1 MYRKREKLVKFYGNR
16 QNMDGQPTTKT
27 IRLEDVFV
35 DERTQLRVEGLQESV
50 VVEYVEAMDGK
61 AVFPPIVVFW
71 DGENKILADGF
82 HRVEAYRRRG
92 VLEVVALVHTG
103 TLRDAVEYAIGA
115 NVRHGLRATR
125 ADKQN
130 AVRRMLD
137 DEIWR
142 TKSDRE
148 IGRYCGVDGKTVASM
163 REKLGLEPSTI
174 RTIVRGG
181 KTVEIETGNIGAK
194 REATST
200 TAAAET
206 SAESPQSVPV
216 ELSQKDEAKVD
227 QIAQTYGWSRDDA
240 RTFVVC
246 MVSKR
251 EQDKQRRLQRKAEQ
265 DKQRQKVARKIQ
277 KDLSDQK
284 RKRIQSGLLEATEL
298 AKQYG
303 VSTAVVLDVV
313 QRVADKKR

>member
-27 IRLEDVFV
+27 IRLQDVFV

-50 VVEYVEAMDGK
+50 VDEYVEAMDSG

-71 DGENKILADGF
+71 DGEYHILADGF
-82 HRVEAYRRRG
+82 HRVEVYRRRG
-92 VLEVVALVHTG
+92 VAKVDAVVHTG
-103 TLRDAVEYAIGA
+103 TLRDAIEYAIGA

-130 AVRRMLD
+130 AVSRMLL
-137 DEIWR
+137 DEVWSA
-142 TKSDRE
+142 KSDRE
-148 IGRYCGVDGKTVASM
+148 IGRTCGVDGKTVASM
-163 REKLGLEPSTI
+163 REKLGLQPSTT
-174 RTIVRGG
+174 RTTMRGG
-181 KTVEIETGNIGAK
+181 QRYEINTGNIGAK
-194 REATST
+194 PKATST
-200 TAAAET
+200 AAAGKT
-206 SAESPQSVPV
+206 SAEIPQSEPV

-227 QIAQTYGWSRDDA
+227 QIAQTYGWSRHDA